1 MPEFAPDARV
11 SVFKVR
17 KTKVGGSWGA
27 ARWGWGAGGARRWGD
42 GPGVREVAK

>member
-17 KTKVGGSWGA
+17 KTKVGGSPGA
-27 ARWGWGAGGARRWGD
+27 ARGWGGGRGGRGGGG
-42 GPGVREVAK
+42 GPGIREVAK

>member
-17 KTKVGGSWGA
+17 KTKVGVSRGA
-27 ARWGWGAGGARRWGD
+27 ARWGWGAGGGAAGGG